1 MGCRTKCFSNP
12 AASSN
17 VNETDSFLYDLVKLI
32 TSDRSK
38 IWNSVEVHEAYRS
51 LRFRDFGIA

>member
-1 MGCRTKCFSNP
+1 MWAVGQNVSANP

-38 IWNSVEVHEAYRS
+38 IWNSVEVHEA
-51 LRFRDFGIA
+51 